1 MSEKLKLVSRVS
13 AINWNRLDDDKD
25 ADIRITAIHNDE
37 GYRAVREQLAG
48 QYNLGNREPNV
59 QVIDIDMRGDRAMYL
74 QHTQHNRR
82 PLDRNTDDVM
92 KHLHRLWGFDVHLQS
107 IQDGRVTASFHCPP
121 REEDAAER

>member
-1 MSEKLKLVSRVS
+1 V
-13 AINWNRLDDDKD
+13 LDDDKD
-25 ADIRITAIHNDE
+25 PDIQITAIHDDE

-59 QVIDIDMRGDRAMYL
+59 QVIDIDMRGDRAIYL
-74 QHTQHNRR
+74 QHIQHNRR

-107 IQDGRVTASFHCPP
+107 IQDGRVTASYHCPP
-121 REEDAAER
+121 QAEDAAER